1 MWERIAVGNRRMG
14 HKVMSNPTVVVAAE
28 ELADKEALQIIIP
41 VLILVG
47 IFIEIIRLSLEVFI
61 MGLFGFSKKKEES
74 APACA
79 CQCDCPTAEV
89 NVSEVAKKV
98 GSTADG
104 ALSIKVL
111 GAGCASCHTLLE
123 NAKEAVT
130 SMGLGVEVEY
140 VTDMAQIAAYG
151 VMSIPALV
159 VNEKVV
165 TMGKVLKA
173 NEVESLLNKL
183 GVAQPAAASCCS
195 CGGACGS
202 QGDVASILILGPGCK
217 NCQALEANTRAALEQ
232 IGDTTSTI
240 GHVTDFAEIAK
251 YGIMSTPGLV
261 VDGKVVSYGK
271 VLKPEDIVTILK
283 KVRG

>member
-1 MWERIAVGNRRMG
+1 
-14 HKVMSNPTVVVAAE
+14 
-28 ELADKEALQIIIP
+28 
-41 VLILVG
+41 
-47 IFIEIIRLSLEVFI
+47 
-61 MGLFGFSKKKEES
+61 MGLFGFGKKKEES

-79 CQCDCPTAEV
+79 CQCGCPTAEAD
-89 NVSEVAKKV
+89 VSEVAKNAD
-98 GSTADG
+98 STFDG
-104 ALSIKVL
+104 DLSIKVL

-123 NAKEAVT
+123 NTKEAVAN
-130 SMGLGVEVEY
+130 MGLGVEVEY
-140 VTDMAQIAAYG
+140 VTDMVKIAGYG
-151 VMSIPALV
+151 VMSVPALV

-165 TMGKVLKA
+165 TMGKILKA
-173 NEVESLLNKL
+173 NEVENLLNKL
-183 GVAQPAAASCCS
+183 GVAQPAATSCCS
-195 CGGACGS
+195 CGGACGTQS
-202 QGDVASILILGPGCK
+202 DVASILILGPGCK

-232 IGDTTSTI
+232 IGDTTSAI

>member
-1 MWERIAVGNRRMG
+1 
-14 HKVMSNPTVVVAAE
+14 
-28 ELADKEALQIIIP
+28 
-41 VLILVG
+41 
-47 IFIEIIRLSLEVFI
+47 
-61 MGLFGFSKKKEES
+61 MGLFGFGKKKEEK

-89 NVSEVAKKV
+89 DVSEIAKKA
-98 GSTADG
+98 GSISNGT
-104 ALSIKVL
+104 LSIKVL

-140 VTDMAQIAAYG
+140 VTDMAKIAAYG

-165 TMGKVLKA
+165 TMGKVLKS

-183 GVAQPAAASCCS
+183 GVTQPAATFCCS
-195 CGGACGS
+195 CGGACGAES
-202 QGDVASILILGPGCK
+202 TDASILVLGPGCK
-217 NCQALEANTRAALEQ
+217 NCQTLEANTRTALEQ
-232 IGDTTSTI
+232 MGDTTSTI
-240 GHVTDFAEIAK
+240 DHVTDFAEIAK
-251 YGIMSTPGLV
+251 YGVMSTPGLV

-271 VLKPEDIVTILK
+271 VLKPEDIAAILK

>member
-1 MWERIAVGNRRMG
+1 
-14 HKVMSNPTVVVAAE
+14 
-28 ELADKEALQIIIP
+28 
-41 VLILVG
+41 
-47 IFIEIIRLSLEVFI
+47 
-61 MGLFGFSKKKEES
+61 MGLFGFGKKKKEES
-74 APACA
+74 TPACA
-79 CQCDCPTAEV
+79 CQCGCPTAEV
-89 NVSEVAKKV
+89 DVSEVAKEA

-111 GAGCASCHTLLE
+111 GAGCASCHALLE
-123 NAKEAVT
+123 STKEAVAKL
-130 SMGLGVEVEY
+130 GLGVEVEY
-140 VTDMAQIAAYG
+140 VTDMTKIAGYG
-151 VMSIPALV
+151 VMSVPALV

-173 NEVESLLNKL
+173 NEVETLLNKL

-195 CGGACGS
+195 CGGACGTQS
-202 QGDVASILILGPGCK
+202 DAASILILGPGCK

-232 IGDTTSTI
+232 IGDTTSAI
-240 GHVTDFAEIAK
+240 GHVTDFSEIAK

>member
-1 MWERIAVGNRRMG
+1 
-14 HKVMSNPTVVVAAE
+14 
-28 ELADKEALQIIIP
+28 
-41 VLILVG
+41 
-47 IFIEIIRLSLEVFI
+47 
-61 MGLFGFSKKKEES
+61 MGLFGFGKKKEES
-74 APACA
+74 APACG
-79 CQCDCPTAEV
+79 CQCGCPTAEV
-89 NVSEVAKKV
+89 NVSEVAEEV

-123 NAKEAVT
+123 NTKEAII

-140 VTDMAQIAAYG
+140 VTDMAQIAGYG

-183 GVAQPAAASCCS
+183 GVAQVAATSCCS
-195 CGGACGS
+195 CGGSRGAES
-202 QGDVASILILGPGCK
+202 TDASILILGPGCK
-217 NCQALEANTRAALEQ
+217 NCQALEANTRTALEQ
-232 IGDTTSTI
+232 MGDTTSAI

-251 YGIMSTPGLV
+251 YGVMSTPGLV

-271 VLKPEDIVTILK
+271 VLKPEDIVAILK